1 MTLPCGYLYRRYVRE
16 FLSVGVSV
24 IMSDIDVVYLQNPFE
39 HLHRDADIEGTTDG
53 CAAAFV
59 SSDGIGRTRGGKGCC
74 FEPGAD
80 RRWDDGSAYGW
91 MEQLDDPSMGPYGRE
106 RPAMRITAWN
116 SGLWYARATAASLR
130 LMAILAYRM
139 EHEPKTWDQA
149 AFGEEVARP
158 ARDGHMAAGITK
170 RALNHWC
177 FANSKTVFRRMRV
190 EKPLRRHVPVVV
202 HANYHQPKEPRMRAV
217 YDRWHGDDVKAL
229 DRCAPP
235 VAISP
240 PPLRANARHGQHQV
254 REGRAGRHGVGGRA
268 RAGPP
273 PLNQ

>member
-1 MTLPCGYLYRRYVRE
+1 M
-16 FLSVGVSV
+16 
-24 IMSDIDVVYLQNPFE
+24 
-39 HLHRDADIEGTTDG
+39 
-53 CAAAFV
+53 
-59 SSDGIGRTRGGKGCC
+59 
-74 FEPGAD
+74 GAE

-91 MEQLDDPSMGPYGRE
+91 MEQLDDPSMGPHGRE

-240 PPLRANARHGQHQV
+240 PPLRANAHHGQRQV